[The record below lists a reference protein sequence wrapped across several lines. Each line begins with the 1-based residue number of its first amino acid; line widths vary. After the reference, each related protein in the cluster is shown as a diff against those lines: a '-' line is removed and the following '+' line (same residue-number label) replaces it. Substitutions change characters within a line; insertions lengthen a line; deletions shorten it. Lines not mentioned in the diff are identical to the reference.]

1 LLLFSISVHFCE
13 LTKHA
18 FRRLDDLGAGPDPTA
33 AAGAATAAGTGAE
46 TGDVEE
52 AGTGAAAVGE
62 GGAVG
67 IAATA
72 DGETA
77 GGAAGKGRTTAAKC
91 AYLFARCFC
100 VGLNSHWC
108 LHLPVCHGVFHSEDV
123 QKRKELKEL
132 EELTKDQR
140 TVFVSQLVMKTAE
153 QDLRDYFGQ
162 LGEVRSIVMIR
173 DKNTGRHKG
182 GGYVEMADLE
192 TIPLVLQLN
201 GTCPPWQPRFPIM
214 VKASEAEKNFIA
226 RKEAATG
233 GQPQQPQQPAA
244 ARGPVRNNENRVY
257 VGNLHFNI
265 TEQDLQEV
273 LKACGEVCSRCAFDI
288 FRKVRA

>member
-1 LLLFSISVHFCE
+1 MLAFGSV
-13 LTKHA
+13 
-18 FRRLDDLGAGPDPTA
+18 
-33 AAGAATAAGTGAE
+33 
-46 TGDVEE
+46 
-52 AGTGAAAVGE
+52 
-62 GGAVG
+62 
-67 IAATA
+67 
-72 DGETA
+72 
-77 GGAAGKGRTTAAKC
+77 
-91 AYLFARCFC
+91 
-100 VGLNSHWC
+100 
-108 LHLPVCHGVFHSEDV
+108 GVDACIFLVFVIPLSDSENPE
-123 QKRKELKEL
+123 KRKELKEL

-140 TVFVSQLVMKTAE
+140 TVFVSQLVMKTTE

-182 GGYVEMADLE
+182 GGYVEMGDLE

-233 GQPQQPQQPAA
+233 GQQQPQQQPAA
-244 ARGPVRNNENRVY
+244 FAKGPVRNNENRVY

-273 LKACGEVCSRCAFDI
+273 LKACGEV
-288 FRKVRA
+288 